1 MLQFSLR
8 VSLKTR
14 LDDAIFCW
22 LSVIFLEFLPSTLMV
37 FSFVLMIGRV
47 RRHYGSER
55 TLSKQLRYNHRC
67 VSFKT
72 YHGEKSAVI
81 MMGIVIGVF
90 VIMYENVF
98 ALYFSN
104 TIRHYWN
111 GIMQRCKIQNSC
123 LGLKF
128 GNQPPSLC
136 FFQKRRRERV

>member
-1 MLQFSLR
+1 MLFSSLGLQPSGFEVLQFSLR

-90 VIMYENVF
+90 VVCYGIYLRCSLLVVF
-98 ALYFSN
+98 DKMHHVKMNN
-104 TIRHYWN
+104 T
-111 GIMQRCKIQNSC
+111 
-123 LGLKF
+123 KF
-128 GNQPPSLC
+128 LC
-136 FFQKRRRERV
+136 RF